1 MKLEGKWGGGGE
13 RGVCGRGSIK
23 FWYKVRVGMNHPWF
37 QFFLKEKI
45 IYPVDKVPSSGF
57 KLLGV
62 AHFIQF

>member
-1 MKLEGKWGGGGE
+1 M
-13 RGVCGRGSIK
+13 CGRGSIR
-23 FWYKVRVGMNHPWF
+23 FWYKVRVGMKHPWF

-57 KLLGV
+57 KLLGR